1 MKRDGK
7 VKTVKPTRRHFER
20 RADSKPALSGGRR
33 PRFWEDHSVTPV
45 PARRRGGRREVSLDQ
60 PTRGSGRSVRPV
72 GTRRF
77 SHAWR
82 RITAF
87 DHELFGM
94 IKRHSACAINIVS
107 VNALKADNYRFK
119 DLSLANRPR

>member
-1 MKRDGK
+1 MKPGLD
-7 VKTVKPTRRHFER
+7 
-20 RADSKPALSGGRR
+20 DILSGGLIPNRLYLVDGGPGSGKTTLSLQFLLER
-33 PRFWEDHSVTPV
+33 P
-45 PARRRGGRREVSLDQ
+45 AGRREVSLDQ

-87 DHELFGM
+87 DHGLFGM
-94 IKRHSACAINIVS
+94 IKRHPACAINIVS